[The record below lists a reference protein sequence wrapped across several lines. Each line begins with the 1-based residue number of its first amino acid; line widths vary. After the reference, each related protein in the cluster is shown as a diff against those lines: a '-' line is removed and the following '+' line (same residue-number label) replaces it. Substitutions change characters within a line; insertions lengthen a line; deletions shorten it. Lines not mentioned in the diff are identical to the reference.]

1 MRYVGQQQC
10 GCALQAWHG
19 NAPPQVAVVLPMT
32 GMAEAGKLQAEKAI
46 DVMQARGHTN
56 LSGGL
61 LLALQ
66 TLYRIP
72 AADATAV
79 ESVLVFTDGK
89 ANYGITKQD
98 ALEKATR

>member
-1 MRYVGQQQC
+1 MSET
-10 GCALQAWHG
+10 HG
-19 NAPPQVAVVLPMT
+19 YTGAPPPQVSVVLPLT
-32 GMAEAGKLQAEKAI
+32 GMTEAGKLQAEKAI
-46 DVMQARGHTN
+46 DGVQARGHTN

-66 TLYRIP
+66 MLFKIP
-72 AADATAV
+72 AAEATAV
-79 ESVLVFTDGK
+79 ESVLLFTDGK

>member
-1 MRYVGQQQC
+1 MS
-10 GCALQAWHG
+10 
-19 NAPPQVAVVLPMT
+19 N
-32 GMAEAGKLQAEKAI
+32 MAEAGKLQAEKAI
-46 DVMQARGHTN
+46 DAMQARGHTN

-66 TLYRIP
+66 TLYKIP
-72 AADATAV
+72 PTEATAV

>member
-1 MRYVGQQQC
+1 
-10 GCALQAWHG
+10 
-19 NAPPQVAVVLPMT
+19 MT

-46 DVMQARGHTN
+46 EGVQARGHTN

-66 TLYRIP
+66 TLYKIP
-72 AADATAV
+72 AAEATTV

-89 ANYGITKQD
+89 ANYGITKHD
-98 ALEKATR
+98 ALQKATR